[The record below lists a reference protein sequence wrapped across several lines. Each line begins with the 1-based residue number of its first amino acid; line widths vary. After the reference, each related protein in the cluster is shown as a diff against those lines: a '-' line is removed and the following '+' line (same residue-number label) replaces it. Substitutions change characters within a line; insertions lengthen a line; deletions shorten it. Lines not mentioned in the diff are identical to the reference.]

1 MIRKHIIFKGQ
12 VQNVG
17 FRIFVMNIAIN
28 NNLSGYIKNLNDITL
43 VECELQGSESQ
54 VNNALKIILK
64 GNLFIKINDYTE
76 KLVPIQTNNNKFNII
91 Y

>member
-12 VQNVG
+12 VQNAG

-43 VECELQGSESQ
+43 VECELQDSESQ
-54 VNNALKIILK
+54 INNALKVILK

>member
-28 NNLSGYIKNLNDITL
+28 NNLSGYIMNLNDITL

-76 KLVPIQTNNNKFNII
+76 KLVTIQTNNNKFNII

>member
-12 VQNVG
+12 VQNAG

-54 VNNALKIILK
+54 VNNALKVILK

-76 KLVPIQTNNNKFNII
+76 KLVPIQISNNKFNII